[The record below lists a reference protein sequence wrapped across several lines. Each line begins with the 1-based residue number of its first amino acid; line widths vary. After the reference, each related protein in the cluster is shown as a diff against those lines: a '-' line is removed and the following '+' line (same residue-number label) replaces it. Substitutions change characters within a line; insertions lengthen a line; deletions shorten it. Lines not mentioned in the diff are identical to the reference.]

1 MNKVICKYFYS
12 GHTVQCVRKKSSP
25 DFWIDTGCIKKT
37 YPQTLNAYFTLN
49 IGQILQIF
57 ISNESAG
64 QDLSGY
70 VFSFLIKYLFK
81 KISGK
86 QTLS

>member
-1 MNKVICKYFYS
+1 MLRKTICFPEN
-12 GHTVQCVRKKSSP
+12 TV
-25 DFWIDTGCIKKT
+25 CIKKT
-37 YPQTLNAYFTLN
+37 YPQTLNAFFQLN

-70 VFSFLIKYLFK
+70 VFSFSIKYLFK

-86 QTLS
+86 KTLSYLVKSLMIN